1 MAFGFYN
8 ITIILNDEQ
17 EKRLN
22 KLEEK
27 FKQINGWDKQDILQF
42 GMSAMTKNVDIS
54 LLFMEMKAEQLD
66 QK

>member
-1 MAFGFYN
+1 M
-8 ITIILNDEQ
+8 
-17 EKRLN
+17 N